1 MIYKH
6 YKVYFTNESGDLD
19 YVESTAGEWDARET
33 NRTFAT
39 SLAGGGSFLIK
50 KRNSSAIII
59 PAKQIS
65 RIVFFDEIK
74 ESKE

>member
-1 MIYKH
+1 MIYNR
-6 YKVYFTNESGDLD
+6 YKVYFTNERGDTD
-19 YVESTAGEWDARET
+19 CVESTAGEWNAQEA

-39 SLAGGGSFLIK
+39 SLAGGGSFLIA
-50 KRNSSAIII
+50 RRGSAIIL